1 MIFKIGRR
9 VGFAD
14 LAPLP
19 YFVRPVPQVK
29 RKKTFKSFWMT
40 TDENFDTVKRIET
53 ETAQK
58 KADKEDDQKVAKE
71 AVSKNKKL
79 RAQKKK
85 VGEEGS
91 EEASNKS
98 NKKQPKVVKCSRNK
112 KKDV

>member
-53 ETAQK
+53 ETAKK
-58 KADKEDDQKVAKE
+58 KADKEDVQKVAKE

-85 VGEEGS
+85 LV
-91 EEASNKS
+91 
-98 NKKQPKVVKCSRNK
+98 KKAVKKPRIRAIKNNPKL
-112 KKDV
+112 

>member
-1 MIFKIGRR
+1 M
-9 VGFAD
+9 GFAD

-53 ETAQK
+53 ETAK
-58 KADKEDDQKVAKE
+58 KKQTKRMIRKLLKRLFP
-71 AVSKNKKL
+71 KNKKL
-79 RAQKKK
+79 RAPKKK

>member
-53 ETAQK
+53 ETAKK

-85 VGEEGS
+85 LVKK
-91 EEASNKS
+91 AVKKPRIRAIKS
-98 NKKQPKVVKCSRNK
+98 NPKL
-112 KKDV
+112 

>member
-53 ETAQK
+53 ETAKK

-85 VGEEGS
+85 LVKK
-91 EEASNKS
+91 AVKKPRITAIKS
-98 NKKQPKVVKCSRNK
+98 NPKL
-112 KKDV
+112 